1 MDRVSYIKLQP
12 FKLSIFDFTTLQTWN
27 LYISKPTKFE
37 FDTKFSSALLSCIL
51 TIKFEFFDMKF
62 QLKLLYKS
70 INCNNCI
77 RAEFRCHYLSIHLRK
92 IPEEGKFTSFS
103 IYLSIRLTLC
113 CHIFNNDDN
122 DNICTRAI
130 SLVCVSVVW
139 RRRKSYYYH
148 RQLKFEAIESEAP
161 YMIYVNLI
169 KSYCF
174 PLLMSVDILPLPN
187 PPHDSPKNVLLF
199 NFCESFSGL
208 FTRKKN
214 DGWAEREKE
223 ERIVMR
229 FNKIDSNS
237 QNDNN
242 FWCSRV
248 D

>member
-1 MDRVSYIKLQP
+1 
-12 FKLSIFDFTTLQTWN
+12 
-27 LYISKPTKFE
+27 
-37 FDTKFSSALLSCIL
+37 
-51 TIKFEFFDMKF
+51 MKF
-62 QLKLLYKS
+62 VHFKTHKVWIWYKSFERSAYMHFANQTRILWHEISIKIALKIS

-103 IYLSIRLTLC
+103 TYLSIRLTLC

-130 SLVCVSVVW
+130 SLVCVCVVW
-139 RRRKSYYYH
+139 RRRKSYYFH

-187 PPHDSPKNVLLF
+187 PPHDSPKK
-199 NFCESFSGL
+199 CSF
-208 FTRKKN
+208 
-214 DGWAEREKE
+214 
-223 ERIVMR
+223 V
-229 FNKIDSNS
+229 
-237 QNDNN
+237 
-242 FWCSRV
+242 
-248 D
+248 